1 MNIEELC
8 EKLKELEETG
18 LGIVEIEDRPKDSGS
33 IGRHLEAAVGIVEN
47 NRRGPDCQKAEVELK
62 TKKKGST
69 ARTSLLCAE
78 PTWIHPE
85 IKDIRDAVAKY
96 KNETGRMNIVV
107 TARKNIH
114 GFWIEVDDTQII
126 MYHDGVVLC
135 YWDKATLLQR
145 ANEKLVNMA
154 LTCVE
159 DEVNV
164 SRSDLYEGF
173 KENEFLNLLSSGKM
187 KVEFRAADYNGVKK
201 FKNRGTA
208 FRLLPTHIKTLYNTT
223 RTV

>member
-18 LGIVEIEDRPKDSGS
+18 LGIVEIEDRPRDDGS
-33 IGRHLEAAVGIVEN
+33 SGRHLEAAIGVAEN
-47 NRRGPDCQKAEVELK
+47 NRTAADCEEAQVELK
-62 TKKKGST
+62 TKQKGST
-69 ARTSLLCAE
+69 APTSLFCAE
-78 PTWIHPE
+78 PIWVHPA
-85 IKDIRDAVAKY
+85 IKNMRAAVAKY
-96 KNETGRMNIVV
+96 KNEGGRMNIVV
-107 TARKNIH
+107 TSRKNTH

-126 MYHDGVVLC
+126 MYHDGVALC

-154 LTCVE
+154 LTFVE

-173 KENEFLNLLSSGKM
+173 KENEFLNLLNSGKM

>member
-1 MNIEELC
+1 MNRTELC

-18 LGIVEIEDRPKDSGS
+18 LGVAEIENRPKDNGS
-33 IGRHLEAAVGIVEN
+33 IGRHLEAAVGILEN

-78 PTWIHPE
+78 PTWVHPE
-85 IKDIRDAVAKY
+85 IKNMRTAVAKY

-107 TARKNIH
+107 TSRKNSH
-114 GFWIEVDDTQII
+114 GFWIAVEDAQIM
-126 MYHDGVVLC
+126 MYHDGVALC
-135 YWDKATLLQR
+135 YWDKTALLQR

-154 LTCVE
+154 LTFVE
-159 DEVNV
+159 DEVNI

-173 KENEFLNLLSSGKM
+173 KENEFLNLLNSGKM
-187 KVEFRAADYNGVKK
+187 TVEFRAADYNGVKK

-223 RTV
+223 RIV